1 MIDNPDENVPIE
13 PDEILGP
20 GEQPKKPRA
29 RPGKKVS
36 FNRDQSDEQRDDEKR
51 HTDPYQQV
59 VILGRGWWDRD
70 GFEPTEEQR
79 AMVKM
84 LKFSG
89 YTDEDVA
96 GGLHMSVET
105 LIKHFAFEL
114 KHAKMLLTGDLA
126 TRAYTR
132 ARRGNDIMT
141 MFLLKTRGDGNFS
154 EKAAVATA
162 ITDSLKDVDALSD
175 DKKAQVIASLV
186 DLMNPKRKTTAETKK
201 GETP

>member
-1 MIDNPDENVPIE
+1 MADTNEPIDG
-13 PDEILGP
+13 EIIGP
-20 GEQPKKPRA
+20 GEQAKKLPEKRQK
-29 RPGKKVS
+29 PQS
-36 FNRDQSDEQRDDEKR
+36 FNRNQSQEQKDDEQRNA
-51 HTDPYQQV
+51 DPFQKV
-59 VILGRGWWDRD
+59 VLLGRKWWDHSD
-70 GFEPTEEQR
+70 WQPTEEQR
-79 AMVKM
+79 GMVKM

-96 GGLHMSVET
+96 SGLHMSVET
-105 LIKHFAFEL
+105 LIKHFAHEL

-132 ARRGNDIMT
+132 ARRGNDILT

-162 ITDSLKDVDALSD
+162 ITDSLKDVDSLTD

-186 DLMNPKRKTTAETKK
+186 ELMNPKQKKTTAEPKKDDTK
-201 GETP
+201 

>member
-1 MIDNPDENVPIE
+1 MADDEKPL
-13 PDEILGP
+13 DGEIIGP
-20 GEQPKKPRA
+20 GEQAKQPPVKRQKPQ
-29 RPGKKVS
+29 S
-36 FNRDQSDEQRDDEKR
+36 FNRNQSDEQKADEKKR
-51 HTDPYQQV
+51 TDPFQQV
-59 VILGRGWWDRD
+59 VLLGRKWWDYND
-70 GFEPTEEQR
+70 WQPTEEQR
-79 AMVKM
+79 GMVKM

-96 GGLHMSVET
+96 SGLHMSVET
-105 LIKHFAFEL
+105 LIKHFAHEL

-132 ARRGNDIMT
+132 ARRGNDILT

-186 DLMNPKRKTTAETKK
+186 ELMNPKPAPKPKK
-201 GETP
+201 EETP